1 MSVLAVASSFSLSR
15 GLCGEDNSG
24 LSDDGLFGSSK
35 ASPVK
40 GQFKLN
46 SRKEIYR
53 GRIVNLTVDAI
64 TTANG
69 IDTIR
74 EVFHHP
80 GGAVVVPVLSNGDV
94 LLVKQFRYPMQESLL
109 ELPAGKID
117 PGEGPEVTASREL
130 AEEVGYTAG
139 VLEKL
144 AEFYTTP
151 GFCDEKL
158 FLYLARDL
166 KPCSKS
172 QDDDEDIEIVRYSL
186 GQLQE
191 LIQSGKIVDAK
202 TIIGIQFLLLS
213 QH

>member
-1 MSVLAVASSFSLSR
+1 M
-15 GLCGEDNSG
+15 
-24 LSDDGLFGSSK
+24 
-35 ASPVK
+35 
-40 GQFKLN
+40 
-46 SRKEIYR
+46 
-53 GRIVNLTVDAI
+53 
-64 TTANG
+64 
-69 IDTIR
+69 
-74 EVFHHP
+74 
-80 GGAVVVPVLSNGDV
+80 
-94 LLVKQFRYPMQESLL
+94 
-109 ELPAGKID
+109 
-117 PGEGPEVTASREL
+117 
-130 AEEVGYTAG
+130 
-139 VLEKL
+139 